1 MGLVYA
7 GLTLL
12 FLLAALV
19 ALIRQPGRFSGLP
32 WTALWFNFG
41 CLAALFL
48 FAALLSVKYDFDD
61 CLYPSRAYPFF
72 TSGRLMLGALVPFL
86 LLFAFGMDCLLKRLG
101 EAAKFLALAALL
113 IFMLASE
120 IATDWRIFPN
130 AYNWFH
136 L

>member
-1 MGLVYA
+1 M
-7 GLTLL
+7 
-12 FLLAALV
+12 
-19 ALIRQPGRFSGLP
+19 
-32 WTALWFNFG
+32 
-41 CLAALFL
+41 
-48 FAALLSVKYDFDD
+48 KYDFDG

-86 LLFAFGMDCLLKRLG
+86 LLFAFGMDCLLRHLG
-101 EAAKFLALAALL
+101 EAAKFLVLAALL

>member
-1 MGLVYA
+1 M
-7 GLTLL
+7 
-12 FLLAALV
+12 
-19 ALIRQPGRFSGLP
+19 
-32 WTALWFNFG
+32 
-41 CLAALFL
+41 
-48 FAALLSVKYDFDD
+48 
-61 CLYPSRAYPFF
+61 
-72 TSGRLMLGALVPFL
+72 PFL